1 MKHIFKINSLN
12 HDNIEWP
19 PKLSLPNSLG
29 CLKNFYNNTDYKKI
43 TRYVCSICARFRLS
57 NEVGKHELDIEYVN
71 KFRELLSVSSFNQ
84 TVNQLDDFKF
94 RDSFSILNNM
104 RIDESGFVLETNKV
118 IIEISVINK
127 N

>member
-1 MKHIFKINSLN
+1 
-12 HDNIEWP
+12 
-19 PKLSLPNSLG
+19 
-29 CLKNFYNNTDYKKI
+29 
-43 TRYVCSICARFRLS
+43 LS

-118 IIEISVINK
+118 IIKIIVINK
-127 N
+127 KY